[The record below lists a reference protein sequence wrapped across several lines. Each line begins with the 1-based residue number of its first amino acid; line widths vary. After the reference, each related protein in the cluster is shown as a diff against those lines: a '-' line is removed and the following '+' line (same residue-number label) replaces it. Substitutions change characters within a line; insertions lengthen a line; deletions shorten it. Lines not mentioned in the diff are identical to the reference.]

1 MADIEIT
8 RFHCLDD
15 TARASAIEE
24 LADFLEGFAS
34 SVDRE
39 GDTLSFS
46 GKGFTGTVVLAPD
59 RVTGWVKLGMLA
71 KPFRKQLE
79 AEINRHLDTRLGVE
93 S

>member
-8 RFHCLDD
+8 RPHCLDKQ
-15 TARASAIEE
+15 ARESAIAE

-34 SVDRE
+34 RLDRE

-46 GKGFTGTVVLAPD
+46 GKGFTGTVVVSHD
-59 RVTGWVKLGMLA
+59 SVTGRVKLGMLA

-79 AEINRHLDTRLGVE
+79 AEINRHLDTQLGVE
-93 S
+93 

>member
-8 RFHCLDD
+8 RPHWLDKQ
-15 TARASAIEE
+15 ARESAIAE
-24 LADFLEGFAS
+24 LADFLERFAS
-34 SVDRE
+34 RLDRE

-46 GKGFTGTVVLAPD
+46 GKGFTGTVVVSHD
-59 RVTGWVKLGMLA
+59 SVTGWVKLGILA

-93 S
+93 

>member
-8 RFHCLDD
+8 RSHCLDEQ
-15 TARASAIEE
+15 ARESAIAE

-34 SVDRE
+34 RLDRE

-46 GKGFTGTVVLAPD
+46 GKGFIGTVVVSHD
-59 RVTGWVKLGMLA
+59 SVTGRVKLGMLA

-79 AEINRHLDTRLGVE
+79 AEMNRHLDTRLGVE
-93 S
+93 